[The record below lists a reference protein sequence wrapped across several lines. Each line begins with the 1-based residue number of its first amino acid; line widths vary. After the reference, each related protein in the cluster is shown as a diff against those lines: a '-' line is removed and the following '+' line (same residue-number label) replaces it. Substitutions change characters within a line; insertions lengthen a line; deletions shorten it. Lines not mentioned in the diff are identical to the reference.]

1 MKKQLTRNTILPF
14 LALVFIIPLLYK
26 VMSVSQL
33 VIVSGLTVVIFWWA
47 TGAVSRII
55 SSFILLLIFF
65 LFGNTPVQDIL
76 YFPLSESFI
85 LVICSLLLA
94 EGITNS
100 RIALQIAK
108 TFLNKWVTSP
118 AKLIAMSFVLG
129 IVLIFVIPHPFPR
142 VIILSAIFK
151 VFLSERQITG
161 LNSEIF
167 LFSIFVAGT
176 CTPMLFLNGDFVLNY
191 ATLSFA
197 QLDLTWQQWALY
209 MAVPGLVS
217 CALIYCLFLQ
227 VYRRELREISFN
239 QPSVKD
245 VPEASKDRRKAYA
258 IIITVMILWITE
270 PWHGLS
276 AALVALG
283 GVGAMLIAGLLKFAN
298 YKKIKLELL
307 LNLTAVFAIGKV
319 LKASGITALIQQY
332 LIAYLPT
339 GSTAVILLLT
349 VIIVMIVHMMLG
361 SCLTSMSVTIPI
373 LIAMFGETVNPLI
386 IALIAYVTV
395 SVHYL
400 LPFHHLTLVLGSGE
414 NFFRNKLIARL
425 GAPMTILIFI
435 WIFLVYLPWWKLV
448 RLY

>member
-1 MKKQLTRNTILPF
+1 
-14 LALVFIIPLLYK
+14 
-26 VMSVSQL
+26 
-33 VIVSGLTVVIFWWA
+33 
-47 TGAVSRII
+47 
-55 SSFILLLIFF
+55 
-65 LFGNTPVQDIL
+65 
-76 YFPLSESFI
+76 
-85 LVICSLLLA
+85 
-94 EGITNS
+94 
-100 RIALQIAK
+100 
-108 TFLNKWVTSP
+108 
-118 AKLIAMSFVLG
+118 
-129 IVLIFVIPHPFPR
+129 
-142 VIILSAIFK
+142 
-151 VFLSERQITG
+151 
-161 LNSEIF
+161 
-167 LFSIFVAGT
+167 
-176 CTPMLFLNGDFVLNY
+176 
-191 ATLSFA
+191 
-197 QLDLTWQQWALY
+197 
-209 MAVPGLVS
+209 
-217 CALIYCLFLQ
+217 
-227 VYRRELREISFN
+227 
-239 QPSVKD
+239 
-245 VPEASKDRRKAYA
+245 
-258 IIITVMILWITE
+258 MILWITE

-283 GVGAMLIAGLLKFAN
+283 GVGAMLIAGLLKFAD

-339 GSTAVILLLT
+339 GSTALILLLT

-435 WIFLVYLPWWKLV
+435 LIFLIYLPWWKLV